1 MIRHQTVDM
10 AKHIDPV
17 QRQSEE
23 GQDRLSAEVI
33 EEDRGLCVAAGRHK
47 IDDSRKFFSVRSG
60 HEGEI
65 A

>member
-17 QRQSEE
+17 QRQSED
-23 GQDRLSAEVI
+23 GQDRLSTEVI

-47 IDDSRKFFSVRSG
+47 IFYTPARSP
-60 HEGEI
+60 EI
-65 A
+65 NQD